1 MPRGIMV
8 VQSRPVSPERE
19 AEFNDWYVTTHIP
32 EILAIPGFVSARRY
46 KVPGPDAVYLAV
58 YEIEADELTAPVKE
72 LGARSA
78 SGRSTPS
85 DAIQL
90 DPRPVVTVYEE
101 LGGAS

>member
-1 MPRGIMV
+1 
-8 VQSRPVSPERE
+8 
-19 AEFNDWYVTTHIP
+19 
-32 EILAIPGFVSARRY
+32 
-46 KVPGPDAVYLAV
+46 VYLAI
-58 YEIEADELTAPVKE
+58 YDLEADDLTAPVKE

-101 LGGAS
+101 LGASG